1 MRFPNPV
8 AVTCPTC
15 GQPTV
20 LAETS
25 LGSVRVH
32 CGTWRTQCDTS
43 ATEHRVQDATRSV
56 FLTGLDTATDQ
67 DLAA

>member
-1 MRFPNPV
+1 MRFPHPV
-8 AVTCPTC
+8 TMMCPNC

-32 CGTWRTQCDTS
+32 CGTWRRQCDTLGIG
-43 ATEHRVQDATRSV
+43 TGRVARDVARSV
-56 FLTGLDTATDQ
+56 TRNAISGRE
-67 DLAA
+67 LAA